1 MAQAIVTAEA
11 ARFDGSD
18 NMASDLNLAFWK
30 GVTDWVSGNRTLDEA
45 LNDIDAAL
53 P

>member
-45 LNDIDAAL
+45 LADIDAAL

>member
-1 MAQAIVTAEA
+1 MAQAIVSAEA

-18 NMASDLNLAFWK
+18 NMASEVNLAFWK
-30 GVTDWVSGNRTLDEA
+30 GVTDWVSGNRSLDEA
-45 LNDIDAAL
+45 LADIDETL